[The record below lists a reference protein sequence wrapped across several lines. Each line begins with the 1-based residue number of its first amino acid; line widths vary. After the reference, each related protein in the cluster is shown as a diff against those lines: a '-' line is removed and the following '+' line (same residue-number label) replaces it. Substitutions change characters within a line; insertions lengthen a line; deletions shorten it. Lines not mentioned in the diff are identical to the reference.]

1 VRIFCRRRLLRFRS
15 FLRFPGLLRF
25 SGLFRFPGLLRYFAR
40 LRFRLLFGFSLRL
53 QDLLFRDLLLRF
65 LEFFRLLEIL
75 GLFEVFWL
83 LGLLEVFWLLGRSG
97 VTALIGFLRSLGG
110 FCRGLFFGLFSAFR
124 FLFRG
129 SERRALLWVRGCGRR

>member
-15 FLRFPGLLRF
+15 FLRFPGLLRH
-25 SGLFRFPGLLRYFAR
+25 FAR

-75 GLFEVFWL
+75 GLF
-83 LGLLEVFWLLGRSG
+83 EVFWLLGRSG

-129 SERRALLWVRGCGRR
+129 SERRALLRVRGCGRR